1 MVDSYGNHALLYVA
15 PESGATG
22 NEHAELGI
30 LPSDNGL
37 LSDRGLRRHRLRLAR
52 PVSAI
57 ERVILTA
64 AGVSAFATLAF
75 IAGLAF
81 LIW

>member
-1 MVDSYGNHALLYVA
+1 
-15 PESGATG
+15 
-22 NEHAELGI
+22 
-30 LPSDNGL
+30 
-37 LSDRGLRRHRLRLAR
+37 
-52 PVSAI
+52 VSAI